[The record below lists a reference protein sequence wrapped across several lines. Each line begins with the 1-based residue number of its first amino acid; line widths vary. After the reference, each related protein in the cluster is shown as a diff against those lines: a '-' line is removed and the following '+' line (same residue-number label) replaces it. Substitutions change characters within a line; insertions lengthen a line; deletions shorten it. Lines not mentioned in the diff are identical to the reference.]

1 MKVILTIAVSFVLLA
16 IIISVAAVRLPANT
30 IHRRTV
36 TLGQPAER
44 VFAALEDVASMPKW
58 NRNTE
63 RIELLSPIDGKE
75 ATRQTFKGGMVAT
88 VVTTESAAPTHLTR
102 EMTDPKGGFFGS
114 WGYELSNLPAGGS
127 QITLTERSRIS
138 NLVVRLM
145 MRLSGPTKYID
156 EHLEDLAKNFGEVA
170 LITSASDQPSVRT
183 DG

>member
-1 MKVILTIAVSFVLLA
+1 
-16 IIISVAAVRLPANT
+16 
-30 IHRRTV
+30 
-36 TLGQPAER
+36 
-44 VFAALEDVASMPKW
+44 
-58 NRNTE
+58 
-63 RIELLSPIDGKE
+63 
-75 ATRQTFKGGMVAT
+75 
-88 VVTTESAAPTHLTR
+88 
-102 EMTDPKGGFFGS
+102 MTDPKGGFFGS

-156 EHLEDLAKNFGEVA
+156 EHLQDLAKNFGEVA